1 MARTVAA
8 CCSAAVL
15 LLAVAIFTSNAFA
28 EPLSGVQTIDR
39 VGDEEKSDLLLS
51 VNQDTGKD
59 QEKTKAGKHREDDAG
74 EVASSTSTEEGKAG
88 SGWAKAKKLDDDEK
102 GDSDSDSD
110 SDSAS
115 SSDSD
120 SSGSDSDSNSD
131 DDEHSD
137 GDDSSHG
144 KKEAPRGK
152 HGDLLMKQ

>member
-1 MARTVAA
+1 MARAAAA
-8 CCSAAVL
+8 CCSATVL
-15 LLAVAIFTSNAFA
+15 LLAVAIFTSNASA

-39 VGDEEKSDLLLS
+39 VGDGEKSDLLLS

-74 EVASSTSTEEGKAG
+74 EVASSTSTEEEGKAG
-88 SGWAKAKKLDDDEK
+88 SDWAKAKKVDDDEK
-102 GDSDSDSD
+102 GDSDSD